1 MDRQEQIRTAAFAIT
16 AAWEGGLG
24 YANYQTYDSGIISYG
39 RFQFTLAAGSLWKVV
54 ETYLKNS
61 QSELAKS
68 LQAYAA
74 RIEAGDAGLQH
85 DEKLKDLLV
94 KAADEDAMKQA
105 QDAIV
110 IARYWTPSQDSVNSR
125 GVTSALGQAL
135 FFDMAVQHGPGNKHI
150 QTAEANLGAPPKSQL
165 GENGLTEQQLIAET
179 ARVRQDFL
187 DRFATNHNLP
197 GARKRGDFW
206 VDLVE
211 KGDWDMEG
219 DADGNVF
226 VYGEPVPVRLSVGQP
241 VTVEKPQSVK
251 PAPKTPETADPAD
264 KPKSRII
271 SESEAPTI
279 VSSRTE
285 VLEAKN
291 LASLAPDDQEPA
303 PTATLSTPSTGSGE
317 PGEPYKGTYVA
328 STGVNIRDKPSASGE
343 KVASLAK
350 GGSAP
355 VKRRYAPSAAEEWYQ
370 TTYGWVARLH
380 PSSPGE
386 VFGEVTPD

>member
-1 MDRQEQIRTAAFAIT
+1 MDRQERIRKAAFSIT

-61 QSELAKS
+61 QSDVAQGLKT
-68 LQAYAA
+68 YAS
-74 RIEAGDAGLQH
+74 RIEARDAALKSDG
-85 DEKLKDLLV
+85 KLKELLV
-94 KAADEDAMKQA
+94 KAADEEAMQEA
-105 QDAIV
+105 QDSVV

-135 FFDMAVQHGPGNKHI
+135 FFDMAVQHGPANKHI
-150 QTAEANLGAPPKSQL
+150 QTAEANLGAPPKSRL
-165 GENGLTEQQLIAET
+165 GENGLTEHQLIAET
-179 ARVRQDFL
+179 ARVRQEFL

-197 GARKRGDFW
+197 GVRKRGNFW
-206 VDLVE
+206 VDLVSKE
-211 KGDWDMEG
+211 DWDLAG

-226 VYGEPVPVRLSVGQP
+226 VYGKPVLVRLDATETASLP
-241 VTVEKPQSVK
+241 VAAKKPEM
-251 PAPKTPETADPAD
+251 PAPPPKAPEDAQLAE

-271 SESEAPTI
+271 SESQAPTV

-285 VLEAKN
+285 VLE
-291 LASLAPDDQEPA
+291 SLAPTEKIDPA
-303 PTATLSTPSTGSGE
+303 AATATPSAGGGE
-317 PGEPYKGTYVA
+317 PGEPYKGLYVA
-328 STGVNIRDKPSASGE
+328 STGVNIRTHPSASAK

-355 VKRRYAPSAAEEWYQ
+355 VKRRYAPSAAEEWFQ
-370 TTYGWVARLH
+370 TAYGWVARLH